1 MKLSSF
7 SEKHRKHD
15 SIEKTMKNPNTL
27 KRMPPTQCILSGG
40 IRSTKLSR
48 RPYVASTR
56 CRSLGGG
63 PKEAQGNP
71 RASPKEPKG
80 PDGTQ
85 GDPKGPKGTN
95 GTQGDPRGPK
105 GTQRGPKGTQGDP
118 RAPSAPL
125 GGWGHGAL
133 WGYSE
138 AIPNGKP
145 FRMEGYYER
154 KALRNESRWY
164 F

>member
-1 MKLSSF
+1 MILRFQSVHFPIKIPL
-7 SEKHRKHD
+7 
-15 SIEKTMKNPNTL
+15 NPNTL

-56 CRSLGGG
+56 CRSLGG
-63 PKEAQGNP
+63 E
-71 RASPKEPKG
+71 
-80 PDGTQ
+80 
-85 GDPKGPKGTN
+85 GPKGTQGTRWDPRAPKETQGDQGDPRGPK

-105 GTQRGPKGTQGDP
+105 GTQVDPRDP

-154 KALRNESRWY
+154 KALRNESRWCV
-164 F
+164 